1 VSRFDLDGNEA
12 AFGADDLNLNSME
25 KETNELQKEAKA
37 YLDAMRCESLFPLSN
52 IIPGDVV
59 LTVSLF

>member
-37 YLDAMRCESLFPLSN
+37 YLDAMRCE
-52 IIPGDVV
+52 
-59 LTVSLF
+59 